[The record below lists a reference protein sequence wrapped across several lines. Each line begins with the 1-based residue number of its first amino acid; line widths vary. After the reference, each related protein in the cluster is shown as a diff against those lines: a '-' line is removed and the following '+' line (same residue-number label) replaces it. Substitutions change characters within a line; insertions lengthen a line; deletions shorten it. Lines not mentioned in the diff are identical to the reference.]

1 MFYAETLQKLLEENS
16 FKYPFN
22 SGEMED
28 YEQVEAYVNVLKQL
42 EDKGYNVQIQKSSK
56 PKIKTDSELV
66 VQVRMLGEKR
76 VLLVVG
82 DFLINVEGN
91 YGLV

>member
-1 MFYAETLQKLLEENS
+1 MVFENFEKLI
-16 FKYPFN
+16 
-22 SGEMED
+22 GER
-28 YEQVEAYVNVLKQL
+28 VELAKKQL

>member
-1 MFYAETLQKLLEENS
+1 MAFENFDKLI
-16 FKYPFN
+16 
-22 SGEMED
+22 GER
-28 YEQVEAYVNVLKQL
+28 VEIAKKQL
-42 EDKGYNVQIQKSSK
+42 ENKGYNVQIQKSSK

-66 VQVRMLGEKR
+66 VQVRMLGEKQ